1 MWDLEELILIS
12 IFYNS
17 FGKMTDVIGFT
28 KVKGISSLCLDM
40 YSASWK
46 ATTMVAIFVRKEVFQ
61 EQKIGNI
68 QLQMTMRETVSFL
81 GLT

>member
-1 MWDLEELILIS
+1 MLIS

-40 YSASWK
+40 YSAS
-46 ATTMVAIFVRKEVFQ
+46 
-61 EQKIGNI
+61 
-68 QLQMTMRETVSFL
+68 
-81 GLT
+81 